1 MIKGNLALERSFVP
15 VRRASISSSMISASI
30 QKVKSRIKSLA
41 EAVILQAIEDLFDP
55 SERKKSIDFLR
66 VIISPNALKPL
77 STLEQMRIIRMLPD
91 PGFKQSPFEKEK
103 GRGIFGT

>member
-1 MIKGNLALERSFVP
+1 MNHPVQHGSCDAAYIKNKNVP
-15 VRRASISSSMISASI
+15 PAG
-30 QKVKSRIKSLA
+30 Q
-41 EAVILQAIEDLFDP
+41 
-55 SERKKSIDFLR
+55 SERARGQTFAGFTGEQPRTGFIRGGLR